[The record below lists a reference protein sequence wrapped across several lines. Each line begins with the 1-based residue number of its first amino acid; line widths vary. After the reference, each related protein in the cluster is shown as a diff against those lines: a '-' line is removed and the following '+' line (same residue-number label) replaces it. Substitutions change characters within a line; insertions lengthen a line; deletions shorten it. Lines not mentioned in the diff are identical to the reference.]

1 MTSWSFMNELLKI
14 PRWLA
19 DTMWLAPANELQT
32 KLAFWVRHLNAEGR
46 HSRDRFPGQW
56 EVSEDEGTRH
66 QVWQLGPNSVCLC
79 IQVWALISHG
89 GHLEVKWRLLGV
101 ISVLLYGPW
110 GSNLSHQGSWQSHL
124 SSEPSC
130 YLQMLCFNSALF
142 HSIQLLEYVW
152 DISQAHLTS
161 EYSNLKNYQWHT

>member
-1 MTSWSFMNELLKI
+1 MSYKQNW
-14 PRWLA
+14 
-19 DTMWLAPANELQT
+19 
-32 KLAFWVRHLNAEGR
+32 
-46 HSRDRFPGQW
+46 
-56 EVSEDEGTRH
+56 
-66 QVWQLGPNSVCLC
+66 QVWLLGKTFKCWRKTFQRSLSRPVRGLRRWRHETSGLTTWAQQCVSVHTGMSVDLTW
-79 IQVWALISHG
+79 WASG
-89 GHLEVKWRLLGV
+89 GLLGV

-110 GSNLSHQGSWQSHL
+110 GSNLSHQGSWQSHV

-130 YLQMLCFNSALF
+130 YLQMCFNSALF